1 MNLLALLLVTSD
13 TILPMYLDSSSL
25 PGKIL
30 LGILKD
36 ILAPAV
42 TKAYLETASII
53 YLPDLW
59 RNLYN
64 LLYSC

>member
-1 MNLLALLLVTSD
+1 MPFF
-13 TILPMYLDSSSL
+13 PMYLDSSSL
-25 PGKIL
+25 PSKIF

-53 YLPDLW
+53 YLPDL
-59 RNLYN
+59 
-64 LLYSC
+64 